1 MQKGIR
7 ESEYLEEYLC
17 DNHTLQLAIRDTFDK
32 VEGMQRLLKKCKDL
46 AKMTHQTSSS
56 RLVEKQGNSFKLPH
70 KRKNAKN
77 IRCPSAEKVLNQI

>member
-46 AKMTHQTSSS
+46 AKMTHQSTSVANQQ
-56 RLVEKQGNSFKLPH
+56 L
-70 KRKNAKN
+70 
-77 IRCPSAEKVLNQI
+77 KVGGKTRQFF